1 MLSIETR
8 INDDLIIYVHVH
20 NELSLN
26 EKGETLYEVN
36 YYEFESSRIKT
47 TLNFSIFHKSEEG
60 AVKLTQL
67 VYEQL
72 GKRLKK
78 PENPKGQ

>member
-1 MLSIETR
+1 MLSIETK
-8 INDDLIIYVHVH
+8 INGSLISYIHVH

-26 EKGETLYEVN
+26 EKSETLYNVN
-36 YYEFESSRIKT
+36 YYEFESLGVK
-47 TLNFSIFHKSEEG
+47 TLNFSLFHKREEG

-67 VYEQL
+67 IYEEL
-72 GKRLKK
+72 DKRLKK